1 MTGGGKRQRPLLSA
15 LPLEDN
21 IMKKVAIVTGSS
33 RGIGYAIA
41 RRLGR
46 DGFRVIVSATGPQ
59 EKYEQALAGLTADGT
74 EWRYIR
80 CDIADHDSRLH
91 LIEETVRQ
99 FWRIDV
105 LVNNAGVAPK
115 VRADLLDMTEESFD
129 RVVGTNTKGNLFL
142 TQAAA
147 KQMLRQE
154 LIGKKRGTIINISS
168 CSAEVSSVSRAE
180 YCVSKAGVS
189 MLTTLFADRL
199 AGEGILVNEIRPG
212 VIATDM
218 TSAVTGKYDK
228 LIADGAFPIARWG
241 TPEDIANAVS
251 AFANDDFLYTT
262 GSYLDVDGGFH
273 IKRL

>member
-15 LPLEDN
+15 LSLEDN

-46 DGFRVIVSATGPQ
+46 DGFRVVVSATGPQ
-59 EKYEQALAGLTADGT
+59 EKYEQVLAGLTADGI

-99 FWRIDV
+99 FGRIDV

-115 VRADLLDMTEESFD
+115 VRADLLEMTEESFD

-154 LIGKKRGTIINISS
+154 PIGKKRGTIINISS
-168 CSAEVSSVSRAE
+168 CSAEVSSVSRGE

-251 AFANDDFLYTT
+251 VFAGDDFLYTT

>member
-15 LPLEDN
+15 LSLEDN

-46 DGFRVIVSATGPQ
+46 DGFRVVVSATGPQ
-59 EKYEQALAGLTADGT
+59 EKYEQVLAGLTADGI

-99 FWRIDV
+99 FGRIDV

-115 VRADLLDMTEESFD
+115 VRADLLEMTEESFD

-154 LIGKKRGTIINISS
+154 PIGKKRGTIINISS
-168 CSAEVSSVSRAE
+168 CSSEVSSVSRGE

-218 TSAVTGKYDK
+218 TSTVTGKYDK

-251 AFANDDFLYTT
+251 VFAGDDFLYTT
-262 GSYLDVDGGFH
+262 GSHLDVDGGFH

>member
-15 LPLEDN
+15 LSLEDN

-33 RGIGYAIA
+33 RGIGYAIV

-46 DGFRVIVSATGPQ
+46 DGFRVVVSATGPQ
-59 EKYEQALAGLTADGT
+59 EKYEQVLAGLTADGI

-99 FWRIDV
+99 FGRIDV

-115 VRADLLDMTEESFD
+115 VRADLLEMTEESFD

-154 LIGKKRGTIINISS
+154 PIGKKRGAIINISS
-168 CSAEVSSVSRAE
+168 CSAEVSSISRGE

-218 TSAVTGKYDK
+218 TSTVTEKYDK
-228 LIADGAFPIARWG
+228 FIADGAFPIARWG

-251 AFANDDFLYTT
+251 AFAGDDFLYTT
-262 GSYLDVDGGFH
+262 GSYIDVDGGFH

>member
-99 FWRIDV
+99 FGRIDV

-168 CSAEVSSVSRAE
+168 CSAEVSSVSRGE

-262 GSYLDVDGGFH
+262 GSYIDVDGGFH

>member
-1 MTGGGKRQRPLLSA
+1 MTGGGNRQRPLLSA

-168 CSAEVSSVSRAE
+168 CSAEVSSVSRGE

>member
-15 LPLEDN
+15 LSLEDN

-33 RGIGYAIA
+33 RGIGYAIV

-46 DGFRVIVSATGPQ
+46 DGFRVVVSATGPQ
-59 EKYEQALAGLTADGT
+59 EKYEQALAGLTADGI

-99 FWRIDV
+99 FGRIDV

-115 VRADLLDMTEESFD
+115 VRADLLEMTEESFE

-154 LIGKKRGTIINISS
+154 PIGKKRGTIINISS
-168 CSAEVSSVSRAE
+168 CSAEVSSVSRGE